1 MEQGTKCWITVRVEV
16 DANKPEQHRQ
26 PAALLVVEKLH
37 HFRQVIDLHGD
48 G

>member
-1 MEQGTKCWITVRVEV
+1 VAVELTFIV
-16 DANKPEQHRQ
+16 AEQHRQ

-37 HFRQVIDLHGD
+37 HFRQVVDLHGD